1 MEEPSNMCRLVSKR
15 GGYTSVEPLMNTSIN
30 VILLRHVTV
39 QAGVVEDCLQ
49 EKEGFIYLLVTH
61 YSR

>member
-1 MEEPSNMCRLVSKR
+1 MEETSNRCRFVSNR
-15 GGYTSVEPLMNTSIN
+15 GGYTSVEPSVNTNIH
-30 VILLRHVTV
+30 VLLLRLVTV
-39 QAGVVEDCLQ
+39 QAGVDEDCLQ